1 MLNLAGGGDYLV
13 ELYGVYD
20 DAKKINFD
28 ELPNSFVLKCNHG
41 SGSVIC
47 CEDKSKLDKEE
58 AKRKLN
64 MWLREDYAKT
74 HAELSY
80 VGIKPK
86 IICERYIKTE
96 DGKPP
101 KDYKIFCSYG
111 VPKFLYVASDRYDGQ
126 TKFDYYDLEW
136 NWIDVKNDHPNAGP
150 VLPKPQNFQEMLEL
164 ASKLSKPFPLVRVDL
179 YNEYNEILFGELTFC
194 HCSGVAAF
202 QPDSYDKYYGDFF
215 PDVRGCIIRGV

>member
-1 MLNLAGGGDYLV
+1 MLNLSGGYYLV
-13 ELYGVYD
+13 DLYGVYN
-20 DAKKINFD
+20 DAEEIDFD
-28 ELPNSFVLKCNHG
+28 SLPKSFVLKCNHG

-47 CEDKSKLDKEE
+47 CKDKSELDIKET
-58 AKRKLN
+58 KIKLN
-64 MWLREDYAKT
+64 AWLKEDYAKT

-80 VGIKPK
+80 VGIVPR
-86 IICERYIKTE
+86 IICERFLKTE

-111 VPKFLYVASDRYDGQ
+111 VPKFLYVASDRYDGH

-136 NWIDVKNDHPNAGP
+136 NWINVKNDHPNAGP
-150 VLPKPQNFQEMLEL
+150 VLPKPVNLAEMLTL

-179 YNEYNEILFGELTFC
+179 YNENNEIIFGELTFC

-202 QPDSYDKYYGDFF
+202 QPDSYDKYFGNLF
-215 PDVRGCIIRGV
+215 PDVKDCIVKEF